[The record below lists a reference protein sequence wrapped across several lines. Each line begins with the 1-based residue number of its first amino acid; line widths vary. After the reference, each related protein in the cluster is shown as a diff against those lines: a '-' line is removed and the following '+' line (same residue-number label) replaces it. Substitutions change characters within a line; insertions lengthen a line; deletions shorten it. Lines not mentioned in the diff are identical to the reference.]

1 MGANLNRCLLVL
13 CATLAACATSQLKS
27 SWRDPGFAGPP
38 ATQVLVV
45 GVAKADAHRRIFED
59 TFASAL
65 ATAGTRAQASHP
77 TVPGGDALTRAS
89 LVAAL
94 GAGKADAVLVTR
106 AVRATHYARVTPPAP
121 YVGSYAGGMQGWYG
135 SAWTA
140 APVIDTYEV
149 LTLETTLWDAKSEKP
164 VWSGTTDTVAG
175 RSLAELTEGHA
186 RALIAR
192 MKADGVLR

>member
-1 MGANLNRCLLVL
+1 MNRWPLVF
-13 CATLAACATSQLKS
+13 CAVLAACATSQLKN
-27 SWRDPGFAGPP
+27 SWRDPAYAGPP
-38 ATQVLVV
+38 STQVLVV
-45 GVAKADAHRRIFED
+45 GVAKSDAHRRIFED

-65 ATAGTRAQASHP
+65 SDAGTRGLASHP
-77 TVPGGDALTRAS
+77 TVPGGEALTRAS

-94 GAGKADAVLVTR
+94 GASKSDAVLVTR

-121 YVGSYAGGMQGWYG
+121 YVGSYAGGMHGWYG

-175 RSLAELTEGHA
+175 KNLGELTAGHA
-186 RALIAR
+186 KALIAR
-192 MKADGVLR
+192 MKGDGVIR